1 MAAMPPWQIQLET
14 TVWALR
20 PFFFS
25 PGAASVL
32 LHLMILIYQEV
43 VIADWFCQK
52 IAHKNSTTLLYERSL
67 YEGNAVQVVMASL
80 LKSDHVQKWR
90 K

>member
-1 MAAMPPWQIQLET
+1 
-14 TVWALR
+14 
-20 PFFFS
+20 
-25 PGAASVL
+25 
-32 LHLMILIYQEV
+32 MILIYQEV

-52 IAHKNSTTLLYERSL
+52 IAHKNSTTLLYEHSL

-90 K
+90 E